1 MLFSEIYSVY
11 YNAVSHILS
20 EAVRSPVSIERIRE
34 IAVKYAFAES
44 VIPIESAVR
53 EQNWQL
59 ILPDGSTPL
68 RHKPDI
74 PLTELQLRWLKAIS
88 LDKRI
93 RLFDCNFDLPDSI
106 EPLFTED
113 DYYIFDRYADG
124 DDYEDEEYIR
134 RFRLILSAM
143 HERQPLDIIIRNK
156 KDNELS
162 LTVIPDRLE
171 YSERDDKFRLLTS
184 GSRTAS
190 VINLGRITECSLHE
204 GEFKAETSKSHI
216 GKKRTLTLELVDE
229 RNALERVMLHF
240 SHFEKTAEKLDDKHY
255 RLTICYDQ
263 NDETEMLIRVLSFG
277 PLVRVTA
284 PDRFIRMIQNRLRR
298 QKKYD
303 L

>member
-1 MLFSEIYSVY
+1 MIFSEINSTY

-20 EAVRSPVSIERIRE
+20 EAVSSPVSMECIRE

-44 VIPIESAVR
+44 AIPIESAIR
-53 EQNWQL
+53 GQNWQL

-68 RHKPDI
+68 HHKPDI

-93 RLFDCNFDLPDSI
+93 RLFDCNFYLPDDI

-124 DDYEDEEYIR
+124 DDFKDEGYIR
-134 RFRLILSAM
+134 RFRLILSAI
-143 HERQPLDIIIRNK
+143 HDRHPLDITIRNK

-190 VINLGRITECSLHE
+190 VINLGRITECSLHD
-204 GEFKAETSKSHI
+204 GEFKAENGKNHI

-240 SHFEKTAEKLDDKHY
+240 SHFEKTAEKLADKHY
-255 RLTICYDQ
+255 RLMIRYDQ

>member
-1 MLFSEIYSVY
+1 MIFSEIYSAY
-11 YNAVSHILS
+11 YNTVSHILS
-20 EAVRSPVSIERIRE
+20 EAVSLPISIERIRE
-34 IAVKYAFAES
+34 IAVRYAFAES
-44 VIPIESAVR
+44 VIPIESTIR

-240 SHFEKTAEKLDDKHY
+240 SHFEKTAEKLGDKHY

-298 QKKYD
+298 QKQYD

>member
-1 MLFSEIYSVY
+1 
-11 YNAVSHILS
+11 
-20 EAVRSPVSIERIRE
+20 
-34 IAVKYAFAES
+34 
-44 VIPIESAVR
+44 
-53 EQNWQL
+53 
-59 ILPDGSTPL
+59 
-68 RHKPDI
+68 
-74 PLTELQLRWLKAIS
+74 
-88 LDKRI
+88 
-93 RLFDCNFDLPDSI
+93 
-106 EPLFTED
+106 
-113 DYYIFDRYADG
+113 
-124 DDYEDEEYIR
+124 
-134 RFRLILSAM
+134 M

-190 VINLGRITECSLHE
+190 VINLGRITECSLHK
-204 GEFKAETSKSHI
+204 GEFKAENSKSHI

-240 SHFEKTAEKLDDKHY
+240 SHFEKTAEKLADKHY

-298 QKKYD
+298 QKQYD

>member
-1 MLFSEIYSVY
+1 MIFSEINSAY
-11 YNAVSHILS
+11 YNAVSHILC
-20 EAVRSPVSIERIRE
+20 EAVSSPISIERIRE

-44 VIPIESAVR
+44 VIPIEGAIR

-93 RLFDCNFDLPDSI
+93 QLFDCNFDLP
-106 EPLFTED
+106 
-113 DYYIFDRYADG
+113 DRYADG

-240 SHFEKTAEKLDDKHY
+240 SHFEKTAEKLGDKHY

-298 QKKYD
+298 QKQYD

>member
-1 MLFSEIYSVY
+1 
-11 YNAVSHILS
+11 
-20 EAVRSPVSIERIRE
+20 
-34 IAVKYAFAES
+34 
-44 VIPIESAVR
+44 
-53 EQNWQL
+53 
-59 ILPDGSTPL
+59 
-68 RHKPDI
+68 
-74 PLTELQLRWLKAIS
+74 
-88 LDKRI
+88 
-93 RLFDCNFDLPDSI
+93 
-106 EPLFTED
+106 
-113 DYYIFDRYADG
+113 
-124 DDYEDEEYIR
+124 
-134 RFRLILSAM
+134 M
-143 HERQPLDIIIRNK
+143 HDRQPLDITIRNK

-162 LTVIPDRLE
+162 LTVIPDKLE

-190 VINLGRITECSLHE
+190 VINLGRITECSLHD

-216 GKKRTLTLELVDE
+216 GKKRTVTLELVDE

-263 NDETEMLIRVLSFG
+263 NDETEMLIRILSFG

-298 QKKYD
+298 QKQYN

>member
-1 MLFSEIYSVY
+1 M
-11 YNAVSHILS
+11 
-20 EAVRSPVSIERIRE
+20 
-34 IAVKYAFAES
+34 
-44 VIPIESAVR
+44 
-53 EQNWQL
+53 
-59 ILPDGSTPL
+59 
-68 RHKPDI
+68 
-74 PLTELQLRWLKAIS
+74 LKAIS

-93 RLFDCNFDLPDSI
+93 RLFDFCFDLPDDI
-106 EPLFTED
+106 DPLFTED

-124 DDYEDEEYIR
+124 DAFEDEGYIR
-134 RFRLILSAM
+134 RFRLILSAI
-143 HERQPLDIIIRNK
+143 HDRHPLDIIIRNK

-162 LTVIPDRLE
+162 LTVISDRLE

-190 VINLGRITECSLHE
+190 VINLGRITEWTASVINLGRITECYLHE
-204 GEFKAETSKSHI
+204 GEFKAENRKSHI

-284 PDRFIRMIQNRLRR
+284 PDRFIRMIQNRLKR